1 MQVGTGARVGPG
13 AILLLAVRPAAL
25 PHVCLAHVSP
35 DRFARDPVNGRVRM
49 DPADEPRVPVLLLE
63 LGAEDGRRC
72 RTSAPS
78 ALV

>member
-35 DRFARDPVNGRVRM
+35 DRLARDPVYGRVRM